1 MGDVSFCVPVA
12 HPSFFD
18 LREELGDTVW
28 LPVPFWFSDPP
39 LLLLP
44 CLPQQHTFWHLQARY
59 MMMTYIFIFFM
70 SIKHTSSCKHLC
82 FFFLSPIDVWVPLM
96 VIYCRV
102 EQPGLNCTLKLL
114 TILML
119 PNHPKMY
126 LFPTRRV
133 RGSPLLTVFCGRI
146 QSLERTCRQT
156 SSAGFQGRLVP
167 SF

>member
-18 LREELGDTVW
+18 LGEELGDTVW

-44 CLPQQHTFWHLQARY
+44 ASPNSTRSD
-59 MMMTYIFIFFM
+59 TYKLVTWWWPIFLSFLWA
-70 SIKHTSSCKHLC
+70 SNTHSLASTCV

-119 PNHPKMY
+119 PNCPKMY

-133 RGSPLLTVFCGRI
+133 WGTPLLTVFCCRI
-146 QSLERTCRQT
+146 QSLERTCRRT
-156 SSAGFQGRLVP
+156 SSAGFQGHLVP
-167 SF
+167 SL